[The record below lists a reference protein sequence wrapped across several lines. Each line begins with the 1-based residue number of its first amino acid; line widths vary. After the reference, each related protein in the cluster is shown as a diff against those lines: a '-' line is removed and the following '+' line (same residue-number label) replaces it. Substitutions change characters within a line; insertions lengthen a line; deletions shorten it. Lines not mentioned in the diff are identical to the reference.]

1 MIMFLYRDEV
11 YLHHRSGDLESEKY
25 YASKKLSLHHRSG
38 DLEKQDKAFQSIG
51 FLHHRSV
58 ITSTDK
64 CIKHIRDS
72 PKESLFRQY

>member
-1 MIMFLYRDEV
+1 ML
-11 YLHHRSGDLESEKY
+11 LHHRSGDLEIHHKRI
-25 YASKKLSLHHRSG
+25 KRKRKLHHRSG
-38 DLEKQDKAFQSIG
+38 DLEISTDDKG
-51 FLHHRSV
+51 FKEVLHHRSV